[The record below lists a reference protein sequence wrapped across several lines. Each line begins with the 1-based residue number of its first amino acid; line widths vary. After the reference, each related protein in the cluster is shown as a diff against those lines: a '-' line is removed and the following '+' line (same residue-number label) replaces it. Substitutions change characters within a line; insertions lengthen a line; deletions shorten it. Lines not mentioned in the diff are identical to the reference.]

1 MSFQTTNRTVSALAC
16 PFAAALLMSGC
27 SWFGGWFDSFSYARL
42 PLPKA
47 AAQPGATQAQI
58 VKAGGNPASVWMVR
72 NGAGVCYNYDLRHGN
87 DHRPYYVVFDRRGI
101 VSRHG
106 FSTCAQ
112 ADREGPPRVSAGG
125 ASWES
130 GGLSGPYG
138 ACGAVRVAR
147 TVRVVRVALGTGRC
161 GSYDS

>member
-72 NGAGVCYNYDLRHGN
+72 NGTGVCYNYDLRHGN
-87 DHRPYYVVFDRRGI
+87 DHRP
-101 VSRHG
+101 
-106 FSTCAQ
+106 
-112 ADREGPPRVSAGG
+112 
-125 ASWES
+125 
-130 GGLSGPYG
+130 
-138 ACGAVRVAR
+138 
-147 TVRVVRVALGTGRC
+147 
-161 GSYDS
+161 

>member
-27 SWFGGWFDSFSYARL
+27 SWLGGWFDSFSYARL

-72 NGAGVCYNYDLRHGN
+72 NGAGVCYNYDLRQGN

-112 ADREGPPRVSAGG
+112 ADREGLLRGG
-125 ASWES
+125 ARSTRDE
-130 GGLSGPYG
+130 PR
-138 ACGAVRVAR
+138 A
-147 TVRVVRVALGTGRC
+147 
-161 GSYDS
+161 

>member
-27 SWFGGWFDSFSYARL
+27 SWLGGWFDSFSYARL

-112 ADREGPPRVSAGG
+112 ADREGLLRGG